1 MFDDIF
7 GLEAIMFMI
16 HLSDGL
22 EDADKIGEF
31 REMFVEKMDYHI
43 VMVLARGWSKMTESG
58 QVKVAVRYVGEYNVS
73 RFLMYM
79 DYLSHKIETGEIK

>member
-22 EDADKIGEF
+22 EDADKVGQF
-31 REMFVEKMDYHI
+31 REMFVAKMDYPV
-43 VMVLARGWSKMTESG
+43 VMSLARGWKKMRETG
-58 QVKVAVRYVGEYNVS
+58 QVKVAVRYVGENDAS

-79 DYLSHKIETGEIK
+79 DYLAHKIETGEIK